1 MNSGLD
7 EIQTHRYSRHIML
20 PEVGEKGQQK
30 LLSSKVLCVG
40 SGGLGSPVI
49 QYLAAAGI
57 GTIGIIDDDKVE
69 LSNLQRQVIHGGNI
83 GKPKALSAA
92 AYVEKLNPDVKV
104 LPMEMRLDDDNV
116 RDIIPDYDMVVDCSD
131 NFETRFMVNDACIL
145 TDTPLSH
152 GSIFKYEGQ
161 VITILPWDGPCYRC
175 IFEQPPP
182 NGMGLTASR
191 IGVLGVLPGVIGA
204 IQATEVVKYLLGIG
218 ELLVGRMLYYDS
230 LYMTFDEINIQKNSK
245 CPVCGKES

>member
-1 MNSGLD
+1 
-7 EIQTHRYSRHIML
+7 
-20 PEVGEKGQQK
+20 
-30 LLSSKVLCVG
+30 
-40 SGGLGSPVI
+40 
-49 QYLAAAGI
+49 
-57 GTIGIIDDDKVE
+57 
-69 LSNLQRQVIHGGNI
+69 
-83 GKPKALSAA
+83 
-92 AYVEKLNPDVKV
+92 
-104 LPMEMRLDDDNV
+104 
-116 RDIIPDYDMVVDCSD
+116 
-131 NFETRFMVNDACIL
+131 
-145 TDTPLSH
+145 

-230 LYMTFDEINIQKNSK
+230 LYMTFDEINIQKNPK